1 MVKQA
6 PMNKS
11 KFNFSAL
18 VENNKIAATIWFGLV
33 AVALLNAVKGDAY
46 NNFIIFK
53 QSFFH
58 LKNNTNLYLE
68 YINEYKDHYYYSPS
82 FAVLVIPFA
91 FLPNLIAPFAWG
103 FFDAGVLY
111 YAIRQLPIK
120 AKYQNFILLL
130 SANEMMNASSN
141 LQSNGIMAATII
153 LSFVYMLK
161 QKESVSAKMMLL
173 GFFIKLYSITGLAFF
188 FFSKHKLKF
197 ILYFMLW
204 AIVILCL
211 PLLVTSPAHL
221 LQCYRDWFAAL
232 SLKSN
237 FDITVSMHQ
246 NMVDITLQGMVKRI
260 FNLPNLVKWYF
271 IVPALIIFGAQYLLY
286 KYFSNPV
293 YQLYMLCS
301 VLLFIIVF
309 NTGTESPTFIIGVP
323 AICLWYT
330 LQEKTKWMNA
340 IFIVAIFFSS
350 FSYSDIFTPWLRT
363 HIMMPYALK
372 ALGCFIVWVV
382 IAVQIFTKQFLK
394 VSADKLS
401 VDSMSVS

>member
-1 MVKQA
+1 MVNHLSMSHLKL
-6 PMNKS
+6 KLS
-11 KFNFSAL
+11 KL
-18 VENNKIAATIWFGLV
+18 VENNKVAATIWFGLV
-33 AVALLNAVKGDAY
+33 AIALLNAVRGDAY

-58 LKNNTNLYLE
+58 LKNHTNLYLE
-68 YINEYKDHYYYSPS
+68 YVNEYKDHYYYSPS
-82 FAVLVIPFA
+82 FPVFVIPFA

-103 FFDAGVLY
+103 FFDAGILY

-120 AKYQNFILLL
+120 AKFQNFILLL

-153 LSFVYMLK
+153 LSFVYLLK
-161 QKESVSAKMMLL
+161 QKESSSVLMMLI

-188 FFSKHKLKF
+188 FFSKNKIKF
-197 ILYFMLW
+197 ILYFIVW
-204 AIVILCL
+204 AIVIICL
-211 PLLVTSPAHL
+211 PLLVTSPANL

-271 IVPALIIFGAQYLLY
+271 IIPALIVFGAQYLFY
-286 KYFSNPV
+286 NYFKNPV
-293 YQLYMLCS
+293 YQLYILCS

-309 NTGTESPTFIIGVP
+309 NTGTESPTYIIGVP

-340 IFIVAIFFSS
+340 IFIIAIFFSS
-350 FSYSDIFTPWLRT
+350 FSYSDILTPWVRT

-372 ALGCFIVWVV
+372 ALGCFLVWVV
-382 IAVQIFTKQFLK
+382 IAIQIFTKQFLK
-394 VSADKLS
+394 VSIEKLS
-401 VDSMSVS
+401 LH

>member
-1 MVKQA
+1 MVNHLSMSHLKF
-6 PMNKS
+6 KLS
-11 KFNFSAL
+11 KL
-18 VENNKIAATIWFGLV
+18 VENNKVAATIWFGLV
-33 AVALLNAVKGDAY
+33 AIALLNAVRGDAY

-58 LKNNTNLYLE
+58 LKHHTNLYLE
-68 YINEYKDHYYYSPS
+68 YVNEYKDHYYYSPS
-82 FAVLVIPFA
+82 FPVFVIPFA

-103 FFDAGVLY
+103 FFDAGILY

-120 AKYQNFILLL
+120 AKFQNFILLL

-153 LSFVYMLK
+153 LSFVYVLK
-161 QKESVSAKMMLL
+161 QKESSSVLMMLI

-188 FFSKHKLKF
+188 FFSKNKIKF
-197 ILYFMLW
+197 VLYFIVW
-204 AIVILCL
+204 AIVIICL
-211 PLLVTSPAHL
+211 PLLVTSPANL
-221 LQCYRDWFAAL
+221 LQCYRDWLAAL

-271 IVPALIIFGAQYLLY
+271 IIPALIIFGAQYLFY
-286 KYFSNPV
+286 NYFKNPV
-293 YQLYMLCS
+293 YQLYILCS

-309 NTGTESPTFIIGVP
+309 NTGTESPTYIIGVP

-340 IFIVAIFFSS
+340 IFIIAIFFSS
-350 FSYSDIFTPWLRT
+350 FSYSDILTPWVRT

-372 ALGCFIVWVV
+372 ALGCFLVWVV
-382 IAVQIFTKQFLK
+382 IAIQIFTKQFLK
-394 VSADKLS
+394 VSTEKLS
-401 VDSMSVS
+401 LD